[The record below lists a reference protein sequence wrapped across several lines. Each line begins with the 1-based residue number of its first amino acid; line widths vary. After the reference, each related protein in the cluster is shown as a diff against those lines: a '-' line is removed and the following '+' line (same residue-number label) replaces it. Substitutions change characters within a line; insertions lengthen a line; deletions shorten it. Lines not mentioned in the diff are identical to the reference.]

1 MAEPVPTARKS
12 DPAELGL
19 FLGSAPLILL
29 PRCSLP
35 ARSGLL
41 LFIVILLSSLCLVVT
56 APGRVTTAAVAE
68 FALLS
73 PLPSTNLND
82 AYTEVRPATPR
93 DVREHRSSD
102 NMAAVQPAHGSS
114 PAREQLTEIA
124 DSEAATPVER
134 TTATPVLLVPER
146 LPIPIAEAPSPP
158 AELSH
163 RQADGQYAPL
173 IPASALESLL
183 EDCYSIC
190 DQHQGDTPMMRTWK
204 MLGLKAILAALFAAA
219 PGLASNTSGP
229 PSEAEKL
236 DAIQKQLNELKTALA
251 NLDEKLKDMRTD
263 SNLGTQ
269 KFQNQIKDLND
280 MIGALRQEFATLPG
294 RLPGSTR
301 TAFAPSDTG
310 PGTGTARVEMVNTY
324 SQPVSIVINNR
335 RSYTLQPGE
344 RRLSD
349 PIPAGS
355 FTYEVLG
362 VTPVVTRTVAADK
375 SFTLWVHLQP

>member
-1 MAEPVPTARKS
+1 MAEPVPAARKS
-12 DPAELGL
+12 NPIERAL

-29 PRCSLP
+29 PRCSLA
-35 ARSGLL
+35 ARPGLL

-56 APGRVTTAAVAE
+56 APGRPTSEAVAE

-93 DVREHRSSD
+93 DVMEHRSSD
-102 NMAAVQPAHGSS
+102 DMAAAQPAYGSS
-114 PAREQLTEIA
+114 PAREQLAEVA
-124 DSEAATPVER
+124 HSEAATPVER

-146 LPIPIAEAPSPP
+146 LAIPIAEAPSPP
-158 AELSH
+158 AELS
-163 RQADGQYAPL
+163 RRLADGQYAPL
-173 IPASALESLL
+173 VPASVLEPLL
-183 EDCYSIC
+183 QDCYSIR
-190 DQHQGDTPMMRTWK
+190 DPHQGDTPMMRTWK
-204 MLGLKAILAALFAAA
+204 ILGLKAILAALFAAS
-219 PGLASNTSGP
+219 PGLASKTSGP

-236 DAIQKQLNELKTALA
+236 DAIQKQLNELKTSLA
-251 NLDEKLKDMRTD
+251 SLDEKLKDIRTD

-280 MIGALRQEFATLPG
+280 MIGALRQELANLPG
-294 RLPGSTR
+294 RLPGSSR
-301 TAFAPSDTG
+301 TAFAPSDIG

-324 SQPVSIVINNR
+324 SQPVSMVINNR

-375 SFTLWVHLQP
+375 NFTLWVHPQP